1 MSEDGTIARAV
12 KTLDRSEFT
21 LLYRTALIIAVG
33 IIGFFLERL
42 YDEVARFSDLAPTLI
57 AQQQAAGDHFAK
69 IDVTQQRQA
78 DLLQQLAMSDAAKSQ
93 AIVGLQRQID
103 QNHAESAT
111 GFDNL
116 NRQIEQLGGRLS
128 AMWSS
133 LSRTPP
139 AQLPKD

>member
-57 AQQQAAGDHFAK
+57 AQQEAAGEHFAK
-69 IDVTQQRQA
+69 IDATQQRQA

-93 AIVGLQRQID
+93 AIAGLQREID
-103 QNHAESAT
+103 QNHAEAT
-111 GFDNL
+111 TDFENL
-116 NRQIEQLGGRLS
+116 NHQIDALGARIA

-133 LSRTPP
+133 LSHTPP

>member
-57 AQQQAAGDHFAK
+57 AQQQAAGEHFAQ
-69 IDVTQQRQA
+69 IDATQQRQA

-93 AIVGLQRQID
+93 AIAGLQREID
-103 QNHAESAT
+103 QNHAEAAT
-111 GFDNL
+111 AFENL
-116 NRQIEQLGGRLS
+116 NHQIDALGARIA

-133 LSRTPP
+133 LSHTPP

>member
-21 LLYRTALIIAVG
+21 LLYRTALIVAVG

-57 AQQQAAGDHFAK
+57 AQQQAAIEHFAK
-69 IDVTQQRQA
+69 IDATQHDQA
-78 DLLQQLAMSDAAKSQ
+78 ALLQQLAMSDAAKSQ
-93 AIVGLQRQID
+93 ALAGLQREID
-103 QNHAESAT
+103 QNHTEAVADFE
-111 GFDNL
+111 NV
-116 NRQIEQLGGRLS
+116 NRQLEQLGGRIS

-139 AQLPKD
+139 SQLGN